1 VPGVDGLFLAAGF
14 SGHGFMHAPATG
26 QLIAEEM
33 LDGTAATLDITDL
46 SLERFRS
53 GRRPFTPTVL

>member
-1 VPGVDGLFLAAGF
+1 MHSPG
-14 SGHGFMHAPATG
+14 TG

-33 LDGTAATLDITDL
+33 LDGRASTLDITDL

-53 GRRPFTPTVL
+53 CRRLFTPTVL

>member
-1 VPGVDGLFLAAGF
+1 
-14 SGHGFMHAPATG
+14 MHSPATG

-33 LDGTAATLDITDL
+33 LDGRASTLDITDL

-53 GRRPFTPTVL
+53 GRTPFRATVL